1 MMRVALGRTG
11 LQVHPL
17 CLGGNVFGWSANAA
31 QSQEVLTAYESA
43 GGNFIDTADM
53 YSQWH
58 AGNKGGE
65 SETIIG
71 DWMRTRGN
79 RSEMVIATKVAK
91 LDTRPG
97 LSAANIA
104 AAAEDSLR
112 RLGTDYIDIY
122 YAHHDDEKIPLE
134 ESLTAFNDLVVAGK
148 VRYLAASN
156 YSAARLEEALKIS
169 RDLGMSE
176 YLLLQPN
183 YNAIVRDEYEGDLM
197 AVAVKEDIPV
207 LPYFS
212 LAAGFLTG
220 KYQPGVEVDS
230 MRADDMPDY
239 KNDRGWAILNA
250 LTDIANHENCSV
262 AAAALGWLRAQPGVV
277 TPIASARTTEQLAQ
291 ILPLVELSAEQVAR
305 VNAL

>member
-1 MMRVALGRTG
+1 MRVALGRTD

-17 CLGGNVFGWSANAA
+17 CLGGNVFGWSANAE
-31 QSQEVLTAYESA
+31 QSNEVLTAYETA

-53 YSQWH
+53 YSRWH
-58 AGNKGGE
+58 TGNVGGE

-71 DWMRTRGN
+71 DWMRSRGN

-91 LDTRPG
+91 LATRPG

-122 YAHHDDEKIPLE
+122 YAHHDDEEIPLE
-134 ESLTAFNDLVVAGK
+134 ESLTAFNELVTAGK

-156 YSAARLEEALKIS
+156 YTASRLEEALKIS

-197 AVAVKEDIPV
+197 ATAVKEDIPV

-212 LAAGFLTG
+212 LATGFLTG

-230 MRADDMPDY
+230 VRAGDMPDY
-239 KNDRGWAILNA
+239 MNDRGWAILNA
-250 LTDIANHENCSV
+250 LSEIAKAENTTI

-277 TPIASARTTEQLAQ
+277 TPIASARTTEQLAE
-291 ILPLVELSAEQVAR
+291 ILPVVELSAEQVAQ

>member
-1 MMRVALGRTG
+1 MRVAVGRTE

-53 YSQWH
+53 YSRWH
-58 AGNKGGE
+58 TGNVGGE

-71 DWMRTRGN
+71 DWMKTRGN

-91 LDTRPG
+91 LATRPG

-122 YAHHDDEKIPLE
+122 YAHHDDEEIPLE
-134 ESLTAFNDLVVAGK
+134 ESLTAFNELVTSGK

-197 AVAVKEDIPV
+197 AVADKEDIPV

-230 MRADDMPDY
+230 VRAGDMPDY

-250 LTDIANHENCSV
+250 LTEIAKQENTSI
-262 AAAALGWLRAQPGVV
+262 AAVALGWLRAQPGVV
-277 TPIASARTTEQLAQ
+277 TPIASARTTEQLAE
-291 ILPLVELSAEQVAR
+291 ILPVIELSPDQVAQ

>member
-1 MMRVALGRTG
+1 MRVALGRTE

-53 YSQWH
+53 YSRWH
-58 AGNKGGE
+58 TGNVGGE

-71 DWMRTRGN
+71 DWMRARSN
-79 RSEMVIATKVAK
+79 RSDMVIATKVAK
-91 LDTRPG
+91 LATRPG

-122 YAHHDDEKIPLE
+122 YAHHDDQETPLE
-134 ESLTAFNDLVVAGK
+134 ESLTAFNELVVAGK

-169 RDLGMSE
+169 RDLGLSE

-183 YNAIVRDEYEGDLM
+183 YNAIVRNEYEGDLM

-220 KYQPGVEVDS
+220 KYQPGIEVDS
-230 MRADDMPDY
+230 VRAGDMPDY
-239 KNDRGWAILNA
+239 KTDRGWAILNT
-250 LTDIANHENCSV
+250 LTEIANQENCSI

-291 ILPLVELSAEQVAR
+291 ILQVVELSAEQVAK

>member
-1 MMRVALGRTG
+1 MRVALGRTE
-11 LQVHPL
+11 LKVHPL
-17 CLGGNVFGWSANAA
+17 CLGGNVFGWSASAA

-53 YSQWH
+53 YSRWH
-58 AGNKGGE
+58 TGNVGGE

-71 DWMRTRGN
+71 DWMRARGN
-79 RSEMVIATKVAK
+79 RSDMVIATKVAK
-91 LDTRPG
+91 LATRPG

-122 YAHHDDEKIPLE
+122 YAHHDDEEIPLE
-134 ESLTAFNDLVVAGK
+134 ESLTAFNELVTAGK

-183 YNAIVRDEYEGDLM
+183 YNAIVRNEYEGDLM

-212 LAAGFLTG
+212 LATGFLTG

-230 MRADDMPDY
+230 VRAGDMPDY

-250 LTDIANHENCSV
+250 LTEIAKQENTSI
-262 AAAALGWLRAQPGVV
+262 AAVALGWLRAQPGVV
-277 TPIASARTTEQLAQ
+277 TPIASARTTEQLAE
-291 ILPLVELSAEQVAR
+291 ILPVIELSAQQVAQ

>member
-1 MMRVALGRTG
+1 MRVALGRTE

-31 QSQEVLTAYESA
+31 QSQEVLSAYESA

-53 YSQWH
+53 YSRWH
-58 AGNKGGE
+58 TGNVGGE

-71 DWMRTRGN
+71 DWMKARGN

-91 LDTRPG
+91 LATRPG

-122 YAHHDDEKIPLE
+122 YAHHDDEEIPLE
-134 ESLTAFNDLVVAGK
+134 ESLTAFNELVTSGK

-169 RDLGMSE
+169 RELGMSE

-183 YNAIVRDEYEGDLM
+183 YNAIVRNEYEGDLM
-197 AVAVKEDIPV
+197 AVAVEEDIPV
-207 LPYFS
+207 RPYFS

-230 MRADDMPDY
+230 VRAGDMPDY

-250 LTDIANHENCSV
+250 ITEIAKQENTSI
-262 AAAALGWLRAQPGVV
+262 AAVALGWLRAQPGVV
-277 TPIASARTTEQLAQ
+277 TPIASARTIEQLAE
-291 ILPLVELSAEQVAR
+291 ILPVVELSAEQVAQ

>member
-1 MMRVALGRTG
+1 MRVALGRTG

-17 CLGGNVFGWSANAA
+17 CLGGNVFGWSANAE
-31 QSQEVLTAYESA
+31 QSHEVLTAYEA
-43 GGNFIDTADM
+43 DGGNFIDTADM
-53 YSQWH
+53 YSRWH
-58 AGNKGGE
+58 TGNVGGE

-71 DWMRTRGN
+71 DWMRSRGN

-91 LDTRPG
+91 LATRPG

-122 YAHHDDEKIPLE
+122 YAHHDDEETPLE
-134 ESLTAFNDLVVAGK
+134 ESLTAFNELVTAGK

-156 YSAARLEEALKIS
+156 YTASRLEAALKIS

-197 AVAVKEDIPV
+197 ATAVKEDIPV

-220 KYQPGVEVDS
+220 KYQPGVSVDS
-230 MRADDMPDY
+230 VRAGDMPDY

-250 LTDIANHENCSV
+250 LTEIAKAENTTI

-277 TPIASARTTEQLAQ
+277 TPIASARTVEQLTE
-291 ILPLVELSAEQVAR
+291 ILPVVELSAQQVAS

>member
-1 MMRVALGRTG
+1 MRIALGKTD

-17 CLGGNVFGWSANAA
+17 CLGGNVFGWSANAG
-31 QSQEVLTAYESA
+31 QSHDVLTAYEAS

-53 YSQWH
+53 YSEWH
-58 AGNKGGE
+58 TGNVGGE

-71 DWMRTRGN
+71 DWMRARGN

-91 LDTRPG
+91 LSSRPG
-97 LSAANIA
+97 LSAANIV

-122 YAHHDDEKIPLE
+122 YAHHDDDSTPLE
-134 ESLTAFNDLVVAGK
+134 ESLTAFNDLVTAGK

-156 YSAARLEEALKIS
+156 YKAARLQEALQIS
-169 RDLGMSE
+169 RELGMAE

-183 YNAIVRDEYEGDLM
+183 YNAIFRNEYEGELM
-197 AVAVKEDIPV
+197 ATAVKEEIPV
-207 LPYFS
+207 LPYFA

-220 KYQPGVEVDS
+220 KYRPGVVVDS
-230 MRADDMPDY
+230 VRADDMPEY
-239 KNDRGWAILNA
+239 MNERGWAILNA
-250 LTDIANHENCSV
+250 LTEISEQENTSIAAV
-262 AAAALGWLRAQPGVV
+262 ALGWLRAQPGVA
-277 TPIASARTTEQLAQ
+277 TPIASARTLEQLAQ
-291 ILPLVELSAEQVAR
+291 ILPVIELSAEQIAK

>member
-1 MMRVALGRTG
+1 MRVALGRTD

-17 CLGGNVFGWSANAA
+17 CLGGNVFGWSANAE
-31 QSQEVLTAYESA
+31 QSNEVLTAYETA

-53 YSQWH
+53 YSRWH
-58 AGNKGGE
+58 TGNVGGE

-71 DWMRTRGN
+71 DWMRSRGN

-91 LDTRPG
+91 LATRPG

-122 YAHHDDEKIPLE
+122 YAHHDDEEIPLE
-134 ESLTAFNDLVVAGK
+134 ESLTAFNELVTAGK

-156 YSAARLEEALKIS
+156 YTASRLEEALKIS

-197 AVAVKEDIPV
+197 ATAVKEDIPV

-212 LAAGFLTG
+212 LATGFLTG

-230 MRADDMPDY
+230 VRAGDMPDY
-239 KNDRGWAILNA
+239 MNDRGWAILNA
-250 LTDIANHENCSV
+250 LSEIAKAENTTI

-277 TPIASARTTEQLAQ
+277 TPIASARTVEQLAE
-291 ILPLVELSAEQVAR
+291 ILPVVELSAQQVAG

>member
-1 MMRVALGRTG
+1 MRVALGRTG

-17 CLGGNVFGWSANAA
+17 CLGGNVFGWSANAEE
-31 QSQEVLTAYESA
+31 SQEVLTAYESA

-53 YSQWH
+53 YSRWH
-58 AGNKGGE
+58 TGNVGGE

-71 DWMRTRGN
+71 DWMRARGN
-79 RSEMVIATKVAK
+79 RSDMVIATKVAK
-91 LDTRPG
+91 LETRPG
-97 LSAANIA
+97 LSAANVA

-122 YAHHDDEKIPLE
+122 YAHHDDEEIPLE
-134 ESLTAFNDLVVAGK
+134 ESLTAFNELVVAGK

-220 KYQPGVEVDS
+220 KYQPGVDVDS
-230 MRADDMPDY
+230 VRAGDMPDY

-250 LTDIANHENCSV
+250 LTEIANQENCSI
-262 AAAALGWLRAQPGVV
+262 AAAALAWLRAQPGVV
-277 TPIASARTTEQLAQ
+277 TPIASARTTEQLTQ
-291 ILPLVELSAEQVAR
+291 ILPVVDLSAEQVAR

>member
-1 MMRVALGRTG
+1 MRVALGRTG

-17 CLGGNVFGWSANAA
+17 CLGGNVFGWSANAE
-31 QSQEVLTAYESA
+31 QSNEVLTAYETA

-53 YSQWH
+53 YSRWH
-58 AGNKGGE
+58 TGNVGGE

-71 DWMRTRGN
+71 DWMQSRGN

-91 LDTRPG
+91 LATRPG

-122 YAHHDDEKIPLE
+122 YAHHDDEEIPLE
-134 ESLTAFNDLVVAGK
+134 ESLTAFNELVTAGK

-156 YSAARLEEALKIS
+156 YTASRLEEALKIS

-183 YNAIVRDEYEGDLM
+183 YNVIVRDEYEGDLM
-197 AVAVKEDIPV
+197 ATAVKEDIPV

-212 LAAGFLTG
+212 LATGFLTG

-230 MRADDMPDY
+230 VRAGDMPDY
-239 KNDRGWAILNA
+239 MNDRGWAILNA
-250 LTDIANHENCSV
+250 LSEIAKAENTTI
-262 AAAALGWLRAQPGVV
+262 AAAALGWLRAQPGIV
-277 TPIASARTTEQLAQ
+277 TPIASARTVEQLAE
-291 ILPLVELSAEQVAR
+291 ILPVVELSAQQVAS

>member
-1 MMRVALGRTG
+1 MRVALGRTE

-31 QSQEVLTAYESA
+31 QSQEVLSAYESA

-53 YSQWH
+53 YSRWH
-58 AGNKGGE
+58 TGNVGGE

-71 DWMRTRGN
+71 DWMKARGN

-91 LDTRPG
+91 LATRPG

-122 YAHHDDEKIPLE
+122 YAHHDDEEIPLE
-134 ESLTAFNDLVVAGK
+134 ESLTAFNELVTAGK

-169 RDLGMSE
+169 RELGMSE

-183 YNAIVRDEYEGDLM
+183 YNAIVRNEYEGDLM

-230 MRADDMPDY
+230 VRAGDMPDY

-250 LTDIANHENCSV
+250 ITEIAKQENTSI
-262 AAAALGWLRAQPGVV
+262 AAVALGWLRAQPGVV
-277 TPIASARTTEQLAQ
+277 TPIASARTIEQLAE
-291 ILPLVELSAEQVAR
+291 ILPVVELSAEQVAQ

>member
-1 MMRVALGRTG
+1 MRVALGRTE

-53 YSQWH
+53 YSRWH
-58 AGNKGGE
+58 TGNVGGE

-71 DWMRTRGN
+71 DWMKARGN

-91 LDTRPG
+91 LATRPG

-122 YAHHDDEKIPLE
+122 YAHHDDEEVPLE
-134 ESLTAFNDLVVAGK
+134 ESLAAFNELVTAGK

-220 KYQPGVEVDS
+220 KYQPGVEVES
-230 MRADDMPDY
+230 VRAGDMPDY
-239 KNDRGWAILNA
+239 KNDRGWAILEA
-250 LTDIANHENCSV
+250 LTEIANQKNTSI
-262 AAAALGWLRAQPGVV
+262 AAVALGWLRAQPGVV
-277 TPIASARTTEQLAQ
+277 TPIASARTTEQLAE
-291 ILPLVELSAEQVAR
+291 ILPVVELSAEQVAQ

>member
-1 MMRVALGRTG
+1 MRVALGRTD

-17 CLGGNVFGWSANAA
+17 CLGGNVFGWSANAE
-31 QSQEVLTAYESA
+31 QSNEVLTAYETA

-53 YSQWH
+53 YSRWH
-58 AGNKGGE
+58 TGNVGGE

-71 DWMRTRGN
+71 DWMRSRGN
-79 RSEMVIATKVAK
+79 RSEMIIATKVAK
-91 LDTRPG
+91 LATRPG

-122 YAHHDDEKIPLE
+122 YAHHDDEEIPLE
-134 ESLTAFNDLVVAGK
+134 ESLTAFNELVTAGK

-197 AVAVKEDIPV
+197 ATAVKEDIPV

-212 LAAGFLTG
+212 LATGFLTG

-230 MRADDMPDY
+230 VRAGDMPDY
-239 KNDRGWAILNA
+239 MNDRGWAILNA
-250 LTDIANHENCSV
+250 LSEIAKAENTTI

-277 TPIASARTTEQLAQ
+277 TPIASARTVEQLAE
-291 ILPLVELSAEQVAR
+291 ILPVVELSAQQVAS

>member
-1 MMRVALGRTG
+1 MRVALGRTE

-17 CLGGNVFGWSANAA
+17 CLGGNVFGWSASAA

-53 YSQWH
+53 YSRWH
-58 AGNKGGE
+58 TGNVGGE

-71 DWMRTRGN
+71 DWMRARGN
-79 RSEMVIATKVAK
+79 RSDMVIATKVAK
-91 LDTRPG
+91 LATRPG

-122 YAHHDDEKIPLE
+122 YAHHDDEEIPLE
-134 ESLTAFNDLVVAGK
+134 ESLTAFNELVTAGK

-183 YNAIVRDEYEGDLM
+183 YNAIVRNEYEGDLM
-197 AVAVKEDIPV
+197 AAAVKEDIPV

-230 MRADDMPDY
+230 VRAGDMPDY

-250 LTDIANHENCSV
+250 LTEIAKQENTSI
-262 AAAALGWLRAQPGVV
+262 AAVALGWLRAQPGVV
-277 TPIASARTTEQLAQ
+277 TPIASARTTEQLAE
-291 ILPLVELSAEQVAR
+291 ILPVIELSAQQVAQ

>member
-1 MMRVALGRTG
+1 MRVALGRTE
-11 LQVHPL
+11 LKVHPL
-17 CLGGNVFGWSANAA
+17 CLGGNVFGWSANAE
-31 QSQEVLTAYESA
+31 QSQEVLSAYESA

-53 YSQWH
+53 YSRWH
-58 AGNKGGE
+58 TGNVGGE

-71 DWMRTRGN
+71 DWMKARGN

-91 LDTRPG
+91 LATRPG

-122 YAHHDDEKIPLE
+122 YAHHDDEKVPLE
-134 ESLTAFNDLVVAGK
+134 ESLTAFNELVTAGK
-148 VRYLAASN
+148 VRCLAASN

-183 YNAIVRDEYEGDLM
+183 YNAIVRNEYEGDLM

-230 MRADDMPDY
+230 VRAGDMPDY

-250 LTDIANHENCSV
+250 LTEIAKQENTSI
-262 AAAALGWLRAQPGVV
+262 AAVALGWLRAQPGVV
-277 TPIASARTTEQLAQ
+277 TPIASARTIEQLAE
-291 ILPLVELSAEQVAR
+291 ILPVVELSAEQVAQ

>member
-1 MMRVALGRTG
+1 MRVALGRTE

-31 QSQEVLTAYESA
+31 QSEEVLSAYESA

-53 YSQWH
+53 YSRWH
-58 AGNKGGE
+58 TGNVGGE

-71 DWMRTRGN
+71 DWMRARGN

-91 LDTRPG
+91 LATRPG

-122 YAHHDDEKIPLE
+122 YAHHDDEEIPLE
-134 ESLTAFNDLVVAGK
+134 ESLTAFNELVAAGK

-169 RDLGMSE
+169 RELGMSE

-183 YNAIVRDEYEGDLM
+183 YNAIVRNEYEGDLM

-230 MRADDMPDY
+230 VRAGDMPDY

-250 LTDIANHENCSV
+250 LTEIAKQENTSI
-262 AAAALGWLRAQPGVV
+262 AAVALGWLRAQPGVV
-277 TPIASARTTEQLAQ
+277 TPIASARTTEQLAE
-291 ILPLVELSAEQVAR
+291 ILPVFELSAEQVAQ

>member
-1 MMRVALGRTG
+1 MRVALGRTG

-17 CLGGNVFGWSANAA
+17 CLGGNVFGWSANAE
-31 QSQEVLTAYESA
+31 QSQEVLSAYESA

-53 YSQWH
+53 YSEWH
-58 AGNKGGE
+58 TGNVGGE

-71 DWMRTRGN
+71 DWMRARSN

-91 LDTRPG
+91 LSTRPG
-97 LSAANIA
+97 LSSANIA
-104 AAAEDSLR
+104 AAVEDSLR

-122 YAHHDDEKIPLE
+122 YAHHDDEETPLE
-134 ESLTAFNDLVVAGK
+134 ESLTAFNELVTAGK

-156 YSAARLEEALKIS
+156 YSAARLQEALKIS
-169 RDLGMSE
+169 RELGMSE

-220 KYQPGVEVDS
+220 KYQPGVDVDS
-230 MRADDMPDY
+230 VRAGDMPDY
-239 KNDRGWAILNA
+239 KNERGWAILNA
-250 LTDIANHENCSV
+250 LTEIAGQENCSV

-291 ILPLVELSAEQVAR
+291 ILPVIELSADQVATI
-305 VNAL
+305 NAL

>member
-1 MMRVALGRTG
+1 MRVALGKTD

-17 CLGGNVFGWSANAA
+17 CLGGNVFGWSASPA
-31 QSQEVLTAYESA
+31 QSFEVLTAYELA

-53 YSQWH
+53 YSRWH
-58 AGNKGGE
+58 TGNVGGE

-71 DWMRTRGN
+71 DWMRERGN

-91 LDTRPG
+91 LGTRPG

-122 YAHHDDEKIPLE
+122 YAHHDDESTPLE
-134 ESLTAFNDLVVAGK
+134 ESLTAFNELVTAGK

-156 YSAARLEEALKIS
+156 YSASRLAQALEIS
-169 RDLGMSE
+169 RELGLSE
-176 YLLLQPN
+176 YLLLQPH

-197 AVAVKEDIPV
+197 ATAVKENIPV
-207 LPYFS
+207 LPYFA

-220 KYQPGVEVDS
+220 KYQPGLDVDS
-230 MRADDMPDY
+230 VRAGDMPEY
-239 KNDRGWAILNA
+239 MNDRGWSILNA
-250 LTDIANHENCSV
+250 LTEIAKHENASI
-262 AAAALGWLRAQPGVV
+262 AAVALGWLRAQPGVV

-291 ILPLVELSAEQVAR
+291 ILPVVELSAEQVAK
-305 VNAL
+305 VNTL

>member
-1 MMRVALGRTG
+1 MRVALGKTD

-17 CLGGNVFGWSANAA
+17 CLGGNVFGWSANAE
-31 QSQEVLTAYESA
+31 QSVDVLTTYESA

-53 YSQWH
+53 YSRWH
-58 AGNKGGE
+58 TGNVGGE

-71 DWMRTRGN
+71 DWMRGRGN

-91 LDTRPG
+91 LGTRPG

-122 YAHHDDEKIPLE
+122 YAHHDDESIPLE
-134 ESLTAFNDLVVAGK
+134 ESLTAFHSLVTAGK

-156 YSAARLEEALKIS
+156 YSASRLEEALRIS
-169 RDLGMSE
+169 RELGISE

-197 AVAVKEDIPV
+197 ATAIKEEIPV

-230 MRADDMPDY
+230 VRAEDMSDY
-239 KNDRGWAILNA
+239 MSDRGWAILNA
-250 LTDIANHENCSV
+250 LTEIATELNTSI
-262 AAAALGWLRAQPGVV
+262 AAVALGWLRAQPGVI
-277 TPIASARTTEQLAQ
+277 TPIASARTPEQLAQ
-291 ILPLVELSAEQVAR
+291 ILPVIELSAEQVAK

>member
-1 MMRVALGRTG
+1 MRVALGRTE

-31 QSQEVLTAYESA
+31 QSEEVLSAYESA

-53 YSQWH
+53 YSRWH
-58 AGNKGGE
+58 TGNVGGE

-71 DWMRTRGN
+71 DWMRARGN

-91 LDTRPG
+91 LATRPG

-122 YAHHDDEKIPLE
+122 YAHHDDEEIPLE
-134 ESLTAFNDLVVAGK
+134 ESLTAFNELVTAGK

-169 RDLGMSE
+169 RELGMSE

-183 YNAIVRDEYEGDLM
+183 YNAIVRNEYEGDLM

-230 MRADDMPDY
+230 VRAGDMPDY

-250 LTDIANHENCSV
+250 ITEIAKQENTSI
-262 AAAALGWLRAQPGVV
+262 AAVALGWLRAQPGVV
-277 TPIASARTTEQLAQ
+277 TPIASARTTEQLAE
-291 ILPLVELSAEQVAR
+291 ILPVVELSAEQVAQ

>member
-1 MMRVALGRTG
+1 MRVALGRTE

-31 QSQEVLTAYESA
+31 QSQEVLSAYESA

-53 YSQWH
+53 YSRWH
-58 AGNKGGE
+58 TGNVGGE

-71 DWMRTRGN
+71 DWMKARGN

-91 LDTRPG
+91 LATRPG

-122 YAHHDDEKIPLE
+122 YAHHDDEEVPLE
-134 ESLTAFNDLVVAGK
+134 ESLTAFNELVTSGK

-156 YSAARLEEALKIS
+156 YSAARLEDALKIS

-183 YNAIVRDEYEGDLM
+183 YNAIVRNEYEGDLM

-220 KYQPGVEVDS
+220 KYQPGIEVDS
-230 MRADDMPDY
+230 VRAGDMPDY

-250 LTDIANHENCSV
+250 ITEIAKQENTSI
-262 AAAALGWLRAQPGVV
+262 AAVALGWLRSQPGVV
-277 TPIASARTTEQLAQ
+277 TPIASARTTEQLAE
-291 ILPLVELSAEQVAR
+291 ILPVVELSAEQVAQ

>member
-1 MMRVALGRTG
+1 MRVALGRTE

-31 QSQEVLTAYESA
+31 QSQEVLSAYESA

-53 YSQWH
+53 YSRWH
-58 AGNKGGE
+58 TGNVGGE

-71 DWMRTRGN
+71 DWMKARGN
-79 RSEMVIATKVAK
+79 RREMVIATKVAK
-91 LDTRPG
+91 LATRPG

-122 YAHHDDEKIPLE
+122 YAHHDDEETPLE
-134 ESLTAFNDLVVAGK
+134 ESLTAFNELVTAGK

-156 YSAARLEEALKIS
+156 YSATRLEKALKIS

-183 YNAIVRDEYEGDLM
+183 YNAIVRNEYEDDLM

-230 MRADDMPDY
+230 VRAGDMPEF
-239 KNDRGWAILNA
+239 KNERGWAILNA
-250 LTDIANHENCSV
+250 LTEIAQQENTSI
-262 AAAALGWLRAQPGVV
+262 AAVALGWLRAQPGVV
-277 TPIASARTTEQLAQ
+277 TPIASARTPEQLAE
-291 ILPLVELSAEQVAR
+291 ILPTVELSAEQVAK

>member
-1 MMRVALGRTG
+1 MRVALGRTD

-31 QSQEVLTAYESA
+31 QSQEVLSAYESA

-53 YSQWH
+53 YSRWH
-58 AGNKGGE
+58 TGNVGGE

-71 DWMRTRGN
+71 DWMKARGN
-79 RSEMVIATKVAK
+79 RNEMVIATKVAK
-91 LDTRPG
+91 LATRPG
-97 LSAANIA
+97 LSAANIS

-122 YAHHDDEKIPLE
+122 YAHHDDDEIPLE
-134 ESLTAFNDLVVAGK
+134 ESLTAFNELVTSGK

-230 MRADDMPDY
+230 VRAGDMPDY

-250 LTDIANHENCSV
+250 LTEIAKQENTSI

-277 TPIASARTTEQLAQ
+277 TPIASARTTEQLAE
-291 ILPLVELSAEQVAR
+291 ILPVIELSAAQVAQ

>member
-1 MMRVALGRTG
+1 MRVALGRTG

-17 CLGGNVFGWSANAA
+17 CLGGNVFGWSANAE
-31 QSQEVLTAYESA
+31 QSNEVLTAYETA

-53 YSQWH
+53 YSRWH
-58 AGNKGGE
+58 TGNVGGE

-71 DWMRTRGN
+71 DWMRSRGN

-91 LDTRPG
+91 LATRPG

-122 YAHHDDEKIPLE
+122 YAHHDDEEIPLE
-134 ESLTAFNDLVVAGK
+134 ESLTAFNELVTAGK

-156 YSAARLEEALKIS
+156 YTASRLEEALKIS

-197 AVAVKEDIPV
+197 ATAVKEDIPV

-212 LAAGFLTG
+212 LATGFLTG

-230 MRADDMPDY
+230 VRAGDMPDY
-239 KNDRGWAILNA
+239 MNDRGWAILNA
-250 LTDIANHENCSV
+250 LTEIASEQNCSIS
-262 AAAALGWLRAQPGVV
+262 AAALSWLRAQPGVV
-277 TPIASARTTEQLAQ
+277 TPIASARTTEQLAE
-291 ILPLVELSAEQVAR
+291 ILPVVELSAEQVAK

>member
-1 MMRVALGRTG
+1 MRVALGRTE

-53 YSQWH
+53 YSRWH
-58 AGNKGGE
+58 TGNVGGE

-71 DWMRTRGN
+71 DWMRARGN

-91 LDTRPG
+91 LATRPG

-122 YAHHDDEKIPLE
+122 YAHHDDEEVPLE
-134 ESLTAFNDLVVAGK
+134 ESLTAFNELVVAGK

-176 YLLLQPN
+176 YLLVQPN
-183 YNAIVRDEYEGDLM
+183 YNAIVRNEYEGDLM

-230 MRADDMPDY
+230 VRAGDMPNY

-250 LTDIANHENCSV
+250 LTEIAKQENTSI
-262 AAAALGWLRAQPGVV
+262 AAVALGWLRAQPGVV
-277 TPIASARTTEQLAQ
+277 TPIASARTTEQLAE
-291 ILPLVELSAEQVAR
+291 ILPVVELSAKQVAQ

>member
-1 MMRVALGRTG
+1 MRVALGRTE

-31 QSQEVLTAYESA
+31 QSQEVLSAYESA

-53 YSQWH
+53 YSRWH
-58 AGNKGGE
+58 TGNVGGE

-71 DWMRTRGN
+71 DWMKARGN

-91 LDTRPG
+91 LATRPG

-122 YAHHDDEKIPLE
+122 YAHHDDEEVPLE
-134 ESLTAFNDLVVAGK
+134 ESLTAFNELVTSGK

-183 YNAIVRDEYEGDLM
+183 YNAIVRNEYEGDLM

-230 MRADDMPDY
+230 VRAGDMPDY

-250 LTDIANHENCSV
+250 ITEIAKQENTSI
-262 AAAALGWLRAQPGVV
+262 AAVALGWLRAQPGVV
-277 TPIASARTTEQLAQ
+277 TPIASARTTEQLAE
-291 ILPLVELSAEQVAR
+291 ILPVFELSAEQVAQ

>member
-1 MMRVALGRTG
+1 MRVGLGRTE

-31 QSQEVLTAYESA
+31 QSQEVLSAYESA

-53 YSQWH
+53 YSRWH
-58 AGNKGGE
+58 TGNVGGE

-71 DWMRTRGN
+71 DGMNARGN

-91 LDTRPG
+91 LATRPG

-122 YAHHDDEKIPLE
+122 YAHHDDEEIPLE
-134 ESLTAFNDLVVAGK
+134 ESLTAFNELVTAGK

-183 YNAIVRDEYEGDLM
+183 YNAIVRNEYEGDLM

-230 MRADDMPDY
+230 VRAGDMPDY

-250 LTDIANHENCSV
+250 ITEIAKQQNTSI
-262 AAAALGWLRAQPGVV
+262 AAVALGWLRAQPGVV
-277 TPIASARTTEQLAQ
+277 TPIASARTTEQLAE
-291 ILPLVELSAEQVAR
+291 ILPVVELSAEQVAK

>member
-1 MMRVALGRTG
+1 MRVALGRTE

-31 QSQEVLTAYESA
+31 QSQEVLSAYESA

-53 YSQWH
+53 YSRWH
-58 AGNKGGE
+58 TGNVGGE

-71 DWMRTRGN
+71 DWMRARGN

-91 LDTRPG
+91 LATRPG

-122 YAHHDDEKIPLE
+122 YAHHDDEEIPLE
-134 ESLTAFNDLVVAGK
+134 ESLTAFNELVAAGK

-183 YNAIVRDEYEGDLM
+183 YNAIVRNEYEGDLM

-230 MRADDMPDY
+230 VRAGDMPDY
-239 KNDRGWAILNA
+239 KNDRGWAILDA
-250 LTDIANHENCSV
+250 ITEIAKQENTSI
-262 AAAALGWLRAQPGVV
+262 AAVALGWLRAQPGVV
-277 TPIASARTTEQLAQ
+277 TPIASARTTEQLAE
-291 ILPLVELSAEQVAR
+291 ILPVVELSAEQVAQ

>member
-1 MMRVALGRTG
+1 MRVALGRTG

-17 CLGGNVFGWSANAA
+17 CLGGNVFGWSANAE
-31 QSQEVLTAYESA
+31 QSQEVLTAYETA

-53 YSQWH
+53 YSRWH
-58 AGNKGGE
+58 TGNVGGE

-71 DWMRTRGN
+71 DWMRSRGN

-91 LDTRPG
+91 LATRPG
-97 LSAANIA
+97 LSATNIA

-122 YAHHDDEKIPLE
+122 YAHHDDEEIPLE
-134 ESLTAFNDLVVAGK
+134 ESLTAFNELVTAGK

-156 YSAARLEEALKIS
+156 YTASRLEEALKIS

-183 YNAIVRDEYEGDLM
+183 YNAIVRNEYEGDLM
-197 AVAVKEDIPV
+197 ATAVKEDIPV

-212 LAAGFLTG
+212 LATGFLTG

-230 MRADDMPDY
+230 VRAGDMPDY
-239 KNDRGWAILNA
+239 MNDRGWAILNA
-250 LTDIANHENCSV
+250 LSEIAKAENTTI

-277 TPIASARTTEQLAQ
+277 TPIASARTVKQLAE
-291 ILPLVELSAEQVAR
+291 ILPVVELSAQQVAS

>member
-1 MMRVALGRTG
+1 MRVALGRTE

-31 QSQEVLTAYESA
+31 QSQEVLSAYESA

-53 YSQWH
+53 YSRWH
-58 AGNKGGE
+58 TGNVGGE

-71 DWMRTRGN
+71 DWMRARGN

-91 LDTRPG
+91 LATRPG

-122 YAHHDDEKIPLE
+122 YAHHDDEEIPLE
-134 ESLTAFNDLVVAGK
+134 ESLTAFNELVTAGK

-183 YNAIVRDEYEGDLM
+183 YNAIVRNEYEGDLM

-230 MRADDMPDY
+230 VRAGDMPDY

-250 LTDIANHENCSV
+250 ITEIAKQENTSI
-262 AAAALGWLRAQPGVV
+262 AAVALGWLRAQPGVV
-277 TPIASARTTEQLAQ
+277 TPIASARTTEQLAE
-291 ILPLVELSAEQVAR
+291 ILPVVELSAEQVAQ

>member
-1 MMRVALGRTG
+1 MRVALGRTD

-17 CLGGNVFGWSANAA
+17 CLGGNVFGWSANAE
-31 QSQEVLTAYESA
+31 QSNEVLTAYETA

-53 YSQWH
+53 YSRWH
-58 AGNKGGE
+58 SGNVGGE

-71 DWMRTRGN
+71 DWMRSRGN

-91 LDTRPG
+91 LATRPG

-122 YAHHDDEKIPLE
+122 YAHHDDEEAPLE
-134 ESLTAFNDLVVAGK
+134 ESLTAFNELVTAGK

-156 YSAARLEEALKIS
+156 YTASRLEEALKIS

-197 AVAVKEDIPV
+197 ATAVKEDIPV

-220 KYQPGVEVDS
+220 KYQPGVAVDS
-230 MRADDMPDY
+230 VRAGDMPDY
-239 KNDRGWAILNA
+239 MNDRGWAILNA
-250 LTDIANHENCSV
+250 LTEIAKAENTTI
-262 AAAALGWLRAQPGVV
+262 AAVALGWLRAQPGVV
-277 TPIASARTTEQLAQ
+277 TPIASARTVEQLAE
-291 ILPLVELSAEQVAR
+291 ILPVVELSAQQVAS